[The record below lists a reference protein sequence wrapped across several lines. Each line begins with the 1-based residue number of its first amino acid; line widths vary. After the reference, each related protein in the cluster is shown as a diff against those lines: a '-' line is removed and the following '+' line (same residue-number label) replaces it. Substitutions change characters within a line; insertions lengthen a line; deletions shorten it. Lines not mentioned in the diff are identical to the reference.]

1 MIRSMLCAL
10 VMFLGFIV
18 APTLAYP
25 TGKVVEVTEAD
36 FDAQVRPPRR
46 HCCPAAG
53 DDWFPRQGICPARHP
68 VRSLTAP
75 RAPSPFARAGS
86 ERTDAGG
93 RLRGLVWT

>member
-10 VMFLGFIV
+10 VMFMGVII
-18 APTLAYP
+18 APTSAYP

-36 FDAQVRPPRR
+36 FDAQVRPRGVIVAPR
-46 HCCPAAG
+46 PG
-53 DDWFPRQGICPARHP
+53 MTGSRQGICPARPP

>member
-10 VMFLGFIV
+10 VMFMGVII
-18 APTLAYP
+18 APTSAYP

-36 FDAQVRPPRR
+36 FDAQVRPPRVVIV
-46 HCCPAAG
+46 A
-53 DDWFPRQGICPARHP
+53 PRPGMTGSRRGICPARPP

-75 RAPSPFARAGS
+75 RAPSPFAHAGS

>member
-1 MIRSMLCAL
+1 MLCAL
-10 VMFLGFIV
+10 VMFLGFII
-18 APTLAYP
+18 APTSAYP

-36 FDAQVRPPRR
+36 FDAQVRPPRVVIV
-46 HCCPAAG
+46 A
-53 DDWFPRQGICPARHP
+53 PRPGMTGSRRGICPARPP

-75 RAPSPFARAGS
+75 RAPSPFAHAGS